1 MRGNRKCEKQK
12 KMCHMKV
19 TKKRAVYER
28 IPSEDEFEK
37 SYSLDDSPVIMQSK
51 DLIALRESI

>member
-1 MRGNRKCEKQK
+1 
-12 KMCHMKV
+12 MKV